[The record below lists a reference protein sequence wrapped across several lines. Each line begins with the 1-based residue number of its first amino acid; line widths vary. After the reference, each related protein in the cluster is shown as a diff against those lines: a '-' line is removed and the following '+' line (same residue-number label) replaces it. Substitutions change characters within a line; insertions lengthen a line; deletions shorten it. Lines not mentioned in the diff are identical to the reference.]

1 MIKTNFRSI
10 FIVLIIFLSIAN
22 ALAQVAETPQEK
34 QARLKWFTDARFGMF
49 IHWGVYAVPAG
60 EYKGNNVKGL
70 GEWIMRSGKIPVN
83 EYRAFAKD
91 FTASK
96 YDPIVWAKLA
106 KDAGMKY
113 VVITGKHHDGF
124 ALYDTKINE
133 WNAVQASGAKRDL
146 IEPLAK
152 AVRNEGLKF
161 GLYYSQAQDWVNG
174 GSGTRWDAIQEKDF
188 SYYLL
193 TVALPQVDEVLTLF
207 KPDIL
212 WWDTPNGMT
221 KALAVPFAKRIAL
234 DKNII
239 TNDRLGGGFAGDT
252 ETPEQYIPPRG
263 YPGKLF
269 EVCMTMNDTWGY
281 KKEDHKW
288 KSTKELIQKLSDI
301 TSKGGNFLLNVGPNA
316 EGEIPEPSI
325 QRLKEIGKWMDVNG
339 EAIYATEASPFV
351 RRLPW
356 GRVTRKPNGKGGE
369 TLYLH
374 IWEWPM
380 NGKILLPHL
389 EQSPING
396 AVLADKV
403 PVKTALTPEGLVV
416 NLTGSA
422 RDSNVSVVAL
432 NFQKAIVITND
443 GLPTVGKDGSI
454 VIAAFDANAHGTV
467 SGNIE
472 LIGSGFNAYL
482 SNWNKNSKV
491 EYIFRTP
498 EVRKWKVTAEVVATK
513 ASKLKLVTKKHA
525 NSDKK
530 EIPVEIA
537 VTGKPGKWKKID
549 LGTLDLPAGETYFE
563 LIPVAKDWNPIELK
577 KVILTPVK

>member
-1 MIKTNFRSI
+1 MNKK
-10 FIVLIIFLSIAN
+10 IFLILVAFLSTMN
-22 ALAQVAETPQEK
+22 ALAQVAESPQEK

-60 EYKGNNVKGL
+60 EYKGNKVNGL
-70 GEWIMRSGKIPVN
+70 GEWIMKEGRIPVN
-83 EYRAFAKD
+83 EYKAFAND

-96 YDPIVWAKLA
+96 YNPTAWAKLA
-106 KDAGMKY
+106 KQAGMKY
-113 VVITGKHHDGF
+113 VVITSKHHDGF
-124 ALYDTKINE
+124 ALYDSKVCD
-133 WNAVQASGAKRDL
+133 WNSVQASGAKRDL
-146 IEPLAK
+146 ISPLEK

-174 GSGTRWDAIQEKDF
+174 GSGAGWDSIQKKDF
-188 SYYLL
+188 PYYLL
-193 TVALPQVDEVLTLF
+193 TVALPQVDEILTAF

-212 WWDTPNGMT
+212 WWDTPFGMT
-221 KALAVPFAKRIAL
+221 KALAVPFAKRINL
-234 DKNII
+234 EKNMIM
-239 TNDRLGGGFAGDT
+239 NDRLGGGFGGDT
-252 ETPEQYIPPRG
+252 ETPEQHIPPRG

-374 IWEWPM
+374 IWEWPS
-380 NGKILLPHL
+380 NAKILLPHL

-396 AVLADKV
+396 AVLADNA
-403 PVKTALTPEGLVV
+403 PVKTALIAEGLVV
-416 NLTGSA
+416 NLTGAA
-422 RDSNVSVVAL
+422 RDSNVSVIAL
-432 NFQKAIVITND
+432 NFDKPIVITKD
-443 GLPTVGKDGSI
+443 GLPSVGKDGSI
-454 VIAAFDANAHGTV
+454 ALSAFDADAHGSL
-467 SGNIE
+467 SGNIVFV
-472 LIGSGFNAYL
+472 GSGSNAYL
-482 SNWNKNSKV
+482 SNWNKNYKV
-491 EYIFRTP
+491 EFMLRTP
-498 EVRKWKVTAEVVATK
+498 AVKKWKVTAEIVAQKATK
-513 ASKLKLVTKKHA
+513 LNLFTKKTDT
-525 NSDKK
+525 SIKK
-530 EIPVEIA
+530 QIPVEIA
-537 VTGKPGKWKKID
+537 LTGKPKKWKSVE
-549 LGTLDLPAGETYFE
+549 LGTIELPAGETSFE
-563 LIPVAKDWNPIELK
+563 LIPIAKDWNPIELK